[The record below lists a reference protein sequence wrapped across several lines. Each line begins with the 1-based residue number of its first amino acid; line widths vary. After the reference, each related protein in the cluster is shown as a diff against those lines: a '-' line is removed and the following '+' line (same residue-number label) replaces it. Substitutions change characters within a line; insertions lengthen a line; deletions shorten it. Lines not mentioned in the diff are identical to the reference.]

1 MLLVN
6 ALLSA
11 LLNLILLAGIPF
23 LIYALYHRL
32 KHGRPFA
39 EVIERSGLK
48 RGETRFIA
56 YCLAAG
62 AVVVVAILIWPP
74 SADASTREGSA
85 FAEFSGLGLS
95 ATTVGM
101 ALLYS
106 VIKTGFAE
114 EFLFRGLIAGSLSRR
129 LPLVWANLLQA
140 LVFLAPHLVILTIA
154 PELWGILPVVF
165 LGALFA
171 GWVRI
176 KSGSILG
183 PWLLH
188 AMTNFT
194 MALSVAVRTAA

>member
-1 MLLVN
+1 V
-6 ALLSA
+6 
-11 LLNLILLAGIPF
+11 LLAGIPF
-23 LIYALYHRL
+23 LIYALYHRR

-39 EVIERSGLK
+39 ESIKRAGLK
-48 RGETRFIA
+48 LGETRYIG

-62 AVVVVAILIWPP
+62 AVVVAAILLWPP
-74 SADASTREGSA
+74 SFEASTRDGSA
-85 FAEFSGLGLS
+85 FAEFRGLGLS

-114 EFLFRGLIAGSLSRR
+114 EFLFRGLIAGSLSRH
-129 LPLVWANLLQA
+129 LPVVWANLLQG
-140 LVFLAPHLVILTIA
+140 LIFLAPHLVILTIA

-165 LGALFA
+165 LGALFT

-176 KSGSILG
+176 KSGSMVG

-188 AMTNFT
+188 AIANFT
-194 MALSVAVRTAA
+194 MALSVAIQTAA